1 QHSPADCIGTLQ
13 PLTTV
18 PLEFQAASGSWG
30 GKYSTIMI
38 YLIKL
43 LALGNSGVGKTSILY
58 QYTDGVFNARFC
70 QHSWNRFLGRRG
82 CCTNLTAT
90 GSLGRLS
97 GFTCSCGQERFRS
110 LSTAFFR
117 DAMGFLLVFDLT
129 SEQSFLDIRNWLSLL
144 QTNAYCDRPDIVL
157 DLADLRSRHLRRAQ
171 RLRRTSSTWPYCET
185 SACTGENVK
194 PAIDK
199 LLDLG
204 DAAPSICRWIRAG
217 LLRPIKRRS
226 KRRTSVWS
234 HLGAPAVRPARRW
247 RRGRPTAE

>member
-1 QHSPADCIGTLQ
+1 S
-13 PLTTV
+13 LTTV

-30 GKYSTIMI
+30 GKYSDDYD

-58 QYTDGVFNARFC
+58 QYTDGVFNARFVSTVGIDFR
-70 QHSWNRFLGRRG
+70 QKRLLHKSDRNGQSGETQRIHLQLWLSLLPGRRD
-82 CCTNLTAT
+82 TA
-90 GSLGRLS
+90 
-97 GFTCSCGQERFRS
+97 GQERFRS

-157 DLADLRSRHLRRAQ
+157 VGNKKDLADLRAVTCDRAQ
-171 RLRRTSSTWPYCET
+171 RLADELNMPYLET

-199 LLDLG
+199 LLDLVM
-204 DAAPSICRWIRAG
+204 
-217 LLRPIKRRS
+217 LRIDLSLDKSRLPIKRS
-226 KRRTSVWS
+226 KRTSVG
-234 HLGAPAVRPARRW
+234 HPGGGGGGGGGGANC
-247 RRGRPTAE
+247 GTC